1 MAKVRVAIA
10 GTEFIPCLGKGP
22 FSDIWIHEELYRIL
36 QRLGYVVTK
45 LDQDAH
51 LDLNVPVQ
59 PVSAP
64 AEVLESAPVAEPA
77 ATEAQPEP
85 VAPVAEV
92 TEQPAPVA
100 EPVAPVAE
108 VAEQSAPVAEVTEPV
123 AEQPAPVAEPAVVEQ
138 PVVEEMSAAEVAEEE
153 SSEEAQPV
161 EVTLTAEEEEALKT
175 TATKKEIQEILTAHG
190 VKYKYN
196 DTIEQLLAYVGLTR

>member
-77 ATEAQPEP
+77 VTEAQPEP

-92 TEQPAPVA
+92 AEQP
-100 EPVAPVAE
+100 
-108 VAEQSAPVAEVTEPV
+108 APVAEVTEPV

>member
-77 ATEAQPEP
+77 VTEAQPEP
-85 VAPVAEV
+85 VAPAAEV
-92 TEQPAPVA
+92 AEQPAPVA
-100 EPVAPVAE
+100 EPVAAPVT
-108 VAEQSAPVAEVTEPV
+108 EQPAPVAEVTEPV

>member
-45 LDQDAH
+45 LDQDSR

-64 AEVLESAPVAEPA
+64 AEVLETAPVAEPA
-77 ATEAQPEP
+77 VEAQPEP
-85 VAPVAEV
+85 AAPVAEV
-92 TEQPAPVA
+92 TEQPVPVA
-100 EPVAPVAE
+100 EPTVEAQP
-108 VAEQSAPVAEVTEPV
+108 EPV
-123 AEQPAPVAEPAVVEQ
+123 VAEQ
-138 PVVEEMSAAEVAEEE
+138 PVVEEITAAEVAEEE

>member
-45 LDQDAH
+45 LDQDSR

-59 PVSAP
+59 PVSTP
-64 AEVLESAPVAEPA
+64 AEVLETAPVAEPA
-77 ATEAQPEP
+77 VAEQPEP
-85 VAPVAEV
+85 VAPVTEV
-92 TEQPAPVA
+92 TEQPAPA
-100 EPVAPVAE
+100 
-108 VAEQSAPVAEVTEPV
+108 AEVTEPV
-123 AEQPAPVAEPAVVEQ
+123 AEQPAPAAEPAVAEQ

-153 SSEEAQPV
+153 TSEEAQPV

>member
-77 ATEAQPEP
+77 VTEAQPEP

-92 TEQPAPVA
+92 AEQPAPVA
-100 EPVAPVAE
+100 EPVAAPVT
-108 VAEQSAPVAEVTEPV
+108 EQPAPVAEVTEPV

>member
-1 MAKVRVAIA
+1 MAKVRVAIG

-45 LDQDAH
+45 LDQDTH

-64 AEVLESAPVAEPA
+64 AEVLETAPVAEPEVA
-77 ATEAQPEP
+77 AQPEP
-85 VAPVAEV
+85 VAPVAEPAPAEV
-92 TEQPAPVA
+92 TEQPAPV
-100 EPVAPVAE
+100 
-108 VAEQSAPVAEVTEPV
+108 TEPV
-123 AEQPAPVAEPAVVEQ
+123 AETPAPVAEQ
-138 PVVEEMSAAEVAEEE
+138 PVVEEIPAAEVAEEE
-153 SSEEAQPV
+153 PSEDAQPV

>member
-45 LDQDAH
+45 LDQDTH

-77 ATEAQPEP
+77 VEAQPEP

-100 EPVAPVAE
+100 E
-108 VAEQSAPVAEVTEPV
+108 VTEPV
-123 AEQPAPVAEPAVVEQ
+123 AEQPAPAAEPAVAEQ

-153 SSEEAQPV
+153 TSEEVQPV

>member
-1 MAKVRVAIA
+1 MAKVRVAIG

-45 LDQDAH
+45 LDQDTH

-64 AEVLESAPVAEPA
+64 TEVLETVPVAEPA
-77 ATEAQPEP
+77 VTEAQPEP

-92 TEQPAPVA
+92 AEQPAPVAEVTEPVSEQPAPVA
-100 EPVAPVAE
+100 EPVAA
-108 VAEQSAPVAEVTEPV
+108 
-123 AEQPAPVAEPAVVEQ
+123 EQ

>member
-1 MAKVRVAIA
+1 MAKVRVAIG

-77 ATEAQPEP
+77 VTEAQPEP
-85 VAPVAEV
+85 VAPVAE
-92 TEQPAPVA
+92 
-100 EPVAPVAE
+100 
-108 VAEQSAPVAEVTEPV
+108 V

-161 EVTLTAEEEEALKT
+161 EVTLTSEEEEALKT

>member
-64 AEVLESAPVAEPA
+64 AEVLETAPVAEPA
-77 ATEAQPEP
+77 VTEAQPEP
-85 VAPVAEV
+85 VAPVAEPVAAPV
-92 TEQPAPVA
+92 TEQP
-100 EPVAPVAE
+100 
-108 VAEQSAPVAEVTEPV
+108 APVAEVTEPV

-153 SSEEAQPV
+153 SSEEARPV

>member
-64 AEVLESAPVAEPA
+64 AEVLETAPVAEPA
-77 ATEAQPEP
+77 VEAQPEP
-85 VAPVAEV
+85 VAPVAAEV

-100 EPVAPVAE
+100 EPVAE
-108 VAEQSAPVAEVTEPV
+108 T
-123 AEQPAPVAEPAVVEQ
+123 PAPVAEQ
-138 PVVEEMSAAEVAEEE
+138 PVVEEIPAAEVVEED
-153 SSEEAQPV
+153 AQPV

>member
-64 AEVLESAPVAEPA
+64 AEVLETAPVAEPA
-77 ATEAQPEP
+77 VTEAQPEP
-85 VAPVAEV
+85 VAE
-92 TEQPAPVA
+92 TPAPVA
-100 EPVAPVAE
+100 
-108 VAEQSAPVAEVTEPV
+108 
-123 AEQPAPVAEPAVVEQ
+123 EQ
-138 PVVEEMSAAEVAEEE
+138 PVVEEIPAAEVAEEE

-161 EVTLTAEEEEALKT
+161 EVTLTSEEEEALKT

>member
-64 AEVLESAPVAEPA
+64 AEVLEKAPVAEPA
-77 ATEAQPEP
+77 VEAQPEP
-85 VAPVAEV
+85 IAPVAEV

-100 EPVAPVAE
+100 EPVAE
-108 VAEQSAPVAEVTEPV
+108 T
-123 AEQPAPVAEPAVVEQ
+123 PAPVAEQ
-138 PVVEEMSAAEVAEEE
+138 PVVEEIPAAEVAEEE

>member
-59 PVSAP
+59 LVSAP
-64 AEVLESAPVAEPA
+64 AEVLETAPVAEPA
-77 ATEAQPEP
+77 VEAQPEP

-100 EPVAPVAE
+100 E
-108 VAEQSAPVAEVTEPV
+108 T
-123 AEQPAPVAEPAVVEQ
+123 PAPVAEQ
-138 PVVEEMSAAEVAEEE
+138 PVVEEIPAAEVAEEE

>member
-1 MAKVRVAIA
+1 MAKVRVAIG

-45 LDQDAH
+45 LDQDSR

-64 AEVLESAPVAEPA
+64 AEVLETAPVAEPEV
-77 ATEAQPEP
+77 ATQPEP
-85 VAPVAEV
+85 AAPVAEV
-92 TEQPAPVA
+92 AEQPAPVA
-100 EPVAPVAE
+100 EPVAE
-108 VAEQSAPVAEVTEPV
+108 T
-123 AEQPAPVAEPAVVEQ
+123 PAPVAEQ
-138 PVVEEMSAAEVAEEE
+138 PVVEEMPTAEVAEED
-153 SSEEAQPV
+153 SSEDAQPV

>member
-64 AEVLESAPVAEPA
+64 AEVLETAPVAEPA
-77 ATEAQPEP
+77 VEAQPEP

-92 TEQPAPVA
+92 TEQP
-100 EPVAPVAE
+100 
-108 VAEQSAPVAEVTEPV
+108 APVAEVTEPV
-123 AEQPAPVAEPAVVEQ
+123 AEQPAPVAEPAVVDQ

>member
-64 AEVLESAPVAEPA
+64 AEVLETAPVAEPTA
-77 ATEAQPEP
+77 EAQPEP

-92 TEQPAPVA
+92 TEQPAPA
-100 EPVAPVAE
+100 
-108 VAEQSAPVAEVTEPV
+108 AEVTEPV
-123 AEQPAPVAEPAVVEQ
+123 AEQPAPVAEPAVAEQ
-138 PVVEEMSAAEVAEEE
+138 PVVEEMSAAEVAEED

>member
-45 LDQDAH
+45 LDQDSR

-59 PVSAP
+59 AVSAP
-64 AEVLESAPVAEPA
+64 AEVLETAPVAEPA
-77 ATEAQPEP
+77 VEAQPEP
-85 VAPVAEV
+85 V
-92 TEQPAPVA
+92 
-100 EPVAPVAE
+100 
-108 VAEQSAPVAEVTEPV
+108 APVAEVTEPV
-123 AEQPAPVAEPAVVEQ
+123 AEQPAPVAEPVAETPAPVAEQ
-138 PVVEEMSAAEVAEEE
+138 PVVEEIPAAEVAEEE

>member
-77 ATEAQPEP
+77 VTEAQPEP
-85 VAPVAEV
+85 VAPVAEPAAAPV

-100 EPVAPVAE
+100 EVAE
-108 VAEQSAPVAEVTEPV
+108 SV

>member
-1 MAKVRVAIA
+1 MAKVRVAIG

-45 LDQDAH
+45 LDQDTH

-64 AEVLESAPVAEPA
+64 AKVLETAPVAEPA
-77 ATEAQPEP
+77 VVETQPEP

-92 TEQPAPVA
+92 TEQPAPV
-100 EPVAPVAE
+100 
-108 VAEQSAPVAEVTEPV
+108 TEPV
-123 AEQPAPVAEPAVVEQ
+123 AVPATEQPAPVAEPAVVEQ
-138 PVVEEMSAAEVAEEE
+138 PVVEETTVNEVAEEE
-153 SSEEAQPV
+153 PSEEAQPV

-196 DTIEQLLAYVGLTR
+196 DTIEQLLAYVGLAR

>member
-64 AEVLESAPVAEPA
+64 AEVLETAPVAEP
-77 ATEAQPEP
+77 TVEAQPEP
-85 VAPVAEV
+85 VTEQPAPVAAEV

-100 EPVAPVAE
+100 EPVAE
-108 VAEQSAPVAEVTEPV
+108 T
-123 AEQPAPVAEPAVVEQ
+123 PAPVAEQ
-138 PVVEEMSAAEVAEEE
+138 PVVEEILAAEVAEEE

>member
-77 ATEAQPEP
+77 VTEAQPEP

-92 TEQPAPVA
+92 AEQPAPVA
-100 EPVAPVAE
+100 EPVAVPVT
-108 VAEQSAPVAEVTEPV
+108 EQPAPVAEVTEPV

-153 SSEEAQPV
+153 PSEEAQPV

>member
-1 MAKVRVAIA
+1 MAKVRVAIG

-22 FSDIWIHEELYRIL
+22 FSDIWITEELYRIL

-45 LDQDAH
+45 LDQDSR

-64 AEVLESAPVAEPA
+64 AEVLE
-77 ATEAQPEP
+77 T
-85 VAPVAEV
+85 APVAEV

-108 VAEQSAPVAEVTEPV
+108 VT
-123 AEQPAPVAEPAVVEQ
+123 EQPAPVAEPVAETPAPVVEQ
-138 PVVEEMSAAEVAEEE
+138 PVVEEMPAAEVTEEGP
-153 SSEEAQPV
+153 SEDAQPV

>member
-64 AEVLESAPVAEPA
+64 AEVLETAPVAEP
-77 ATEAQPEP
+77 TVEAQPEP
-85 VAPVAEV
+85 VAPAAEV
-92 TEQPAPVA
+92 TEQP
-100 EPVAPVAE
+100 
-108 VAEQSAPVAEVTEPV
+108 APVAEVTEPV
-123 AEQPAPVAEPAVVEQ
+123 AEQPAPAAEPTVVEQ
-138 PVVEEMSAAEVAEEE
+138 PVVEEIPAAEVAEEE

>member
-1 MAKVRVAIA
+1 MAKVRVAIG

-22 FSDIWIHEELYRIL
+22 FSDIWITEELYRIL

-45 LDQDAH
+45 LDQDSR

-64 AEVLESAPVAEPA
+64 AEVLETAPVAEPA
-77 ATEAQPEP
+77 VEAQPEP
-85 VAPVAEV
+85 V
-92 TEQPAPVA
+92 
-100 EPVAPVAE
+100 
-108 VAEQSAPVAEVTEPV
+108 APVAEVTEPV
-123 AEQPAPVAEPAVVEQ
+123 AEQPAPVAEPVAETPSPVAEQ
-138 PVVEEMSAAEVAEEE
+138 PVVEEIPAAEVAEEE

>member
-1 MAKVRVAIA
+1 MAKVRVAIG

-22 FSDIWIHEELYRIL
+22 FSDIWITEELYRIL

-45 LDQDAH
+45 LDQDSR

-64 AEVLESAPVAEPA
+64 AEVLETAPVAEP
-77 ATEAQPEP
+77 TVEAQPEP

-100 EPVAPVAE
+100 EPVA
-108 VAEQSAPVAEVTEPV
+108 
-123 AEQPAPVAEPAVVEQ
+123 EQPAPVAEQ
-138 PVVEEMSAAEVAEEE
+138 PVVEEIPAAEVAEEE

>member
-64 AEVLESAPVAEPA
+64 AEVLETAPVAEPA
-77 ATEAQPEP
+77 VEAQPEP

-100 EPVAPVAE
+100 E
-108 VAEQSAPVAEVTEPV
+108 VT
-123 AEQPAPVAEPAVVEQ
+123 EQPAPVAEPVAETPAPVVEQ
-138 PVVEEMSAAEVAEEE
+138 PVVEEIPAAEVAEEE

>member
-1 MAKVRVAIA
+1 MAKVRVAIG

-22 FSDIWIHEELYRIL
+22 FSDIWITEELYRIL

-45 LDQDAH
+45 LDQDTH

-64 AEVLESAPVAEPA
+64 AEVLETAPVAEPA
-77 ATEAQPEP
+77 VEAQPEP

-92 TEQPAPVA
+92 AEQPAPVA
-100 EPVAPVAE
+100 EPVAE
-108 VAEQSAPVAEVTEPV
+108 T
-123 AEQPAPVAEPAVVEQ
+123 PAPVAEQ
-138 PVVEEMSAAEVAEEE
+138 PVVEEMPAAEVAEED
-153 SSEEAQPV
+153 SSEDAQPV

>member
-92 TEQPAPVA
+92 
-100 EPVAPVAE
+100 
-108 VAEQSAPVAEVTEPV
+108 AEQSAPVAEVTEPV
-123 AEQPAPVAEPAVVEQ
+123 AEQPAPVAEPVVAEQ

-196 DTIEQLLAYVGLTR
+196 DTIEQLLAYVGLAR

>member
-45 LDQDAH
+45 LDQDTH

-77 ATEAQPEP
+77 VAEAQPEP

-92 TEQPAPVA
+92 TEQPAPVEPVAAPVIEQPTPVA
-100 EPVAPVAE
+100 EPV
-108 VAEQSAPVAEVTEPV
+108 TET
-123 AEQPAPVAEPAVVEQ
+123 PAPVAEQ

>member
-1 MAKVRVAIA
+1 MAKVRVAIG

-45 LDQDAH
+45 LDQDTH

-64 AEVLESAPVAEPA
+64 AEVLETAPVAEPA
-77 ATEAQPEP
+77 VAEAQPEL

-92 TEQPAPVA
+92 AEQPAPVA
-100 EPVAPVAE
+100 EPVAVPV
-108 VAEQSAPVAEVTEPV
+108 T
-123 AEQPAPVAEPAVVEQ
+123 EQPAPVAEPAVVEQ
-138 PVVEEMSAAEVAEEE
+138 PAVEETPVAEVAEEE
-153 SSEEAQPV
+153 PSEEAQPV

-196 DTIEQLLAYVGLTR
+196 DTIEQLLAYVGLAR

>member
-1 MAKVRVAIA
+1 MAKIRVAIA

-64 AEVLESAPVAEPA
+64 AEVLETAPVAEPA
-77 ATEAQPEP
+77 VEAQPEP
-85 VAPVAEV
+85 AAAPVAEV

-100 EPVAPVAE
+100 EPVAE
-108 VAEQSAPVAEVTEPV
+108 T
-123 AEQPAPVAEPAVVEQ
+123 PAPVAEQ
-138 PVVEEMSAAEVAEEE
+138 PVVEEIPAAEVAEED
-153 SSEEAQPV
+153 SSEDAQPV

>member
-1 MAKVRVAIA
+1 MAKVRVAIG

-22 FSDIWIHEELYRIL
+22 FSDIWITEELYRIL

-45 LDQDAH
+45 LDQDSR

-64 AEVLESAPVAEPA
+64 AEVLETAPVAEP
-77 ATEAQPEP
+77 TVEAQPEP

-92 TEQPAPVA
+92 TEQPTPVA
-100 EPVAPVAE
+100 
-108 VAEQSAPVAEVTEPV
+108 AEVT
-123 AEQPAPVAEPAVVEQ
+123 EQPAPVAEPVAETPAPVAEQ
-138 PVVEEMSAAEVAEEE
+138 PVVEEIPAAEVAEEE

>member
-64 AEVLESAPVAEPA
+64 AEVLETAPVAEP
-77 ATEAQPEP
+77 TVEAQPEP

-100 EPVAPVAE
+100 EPVA
-108 VAEQSAPVAEVTEPV
+108 EQSAPVAE
-123 AEQPAPVAEPAVVEQ
+123 PAVAEQ

-190 VKYKYN
+190 VKHKYN
-196 DTIEQLLAYVGLTR
+196 DNIEQLLAYVGLTR

>member
-64 AEVLESAPVAEPA
+64 AEVLETAPVAEPA
-77 ATEAQPEP
+77 VEAQPEP
-85 VAPVAEV
+85 VAPVAEPV
-92 TEQPAPVA
+92 AETPAPVA
-100 EPVAPVAE
+100 
-108 VAEQSAPVAEVTEPV
+108 
-123 AEQPAPVAEPAVVEQ
+123 EQ
-138 PVVEEMSAAEVAEEE
+138 PVVEEIPAAEVTEEE
-153 SSEEAQPV
+153 SSEDAQPV

>member
-1 MAKVRVAIA
+1 MAKVRVAIG

-22 FSDIWIHEELYRIL
+22 FSDIWITEELYRIL

-45 LDQDAH
+45 LDQDSR

-64 AEVLESAPVAEPA
+64 AEVLETAPVAEPA
-77 ATEAQPEP
+77 VEAQPEP
-85 VAPVAEV
+85 V
-92 TEQPAPVA
+92 
-100 EPVAPVAE
+100 
-108 VAEQSAPVAEVTEPV
+108 APVAEVTEPV
-123 AEQPAPVAEPAVVEQ
+123 AEQPAPVAEPVAETSAPATEQ
-138 PVVEEMSAAEVAEEE
+138 PVVEEIPAAEVAEEE

>member
-64 AEVLESAPVAEPA
+64 AEVLETAPVAEPA
-77 ATEAQPEP
+77 VEAQPEP
-85 VAPVAEV
+85 AAPAEVLETAPVAEV
-92 TEQPAPVA
+92 
-100 EPVAPVAE
+100 
-108 VAEQSAPVAEVTEPV
+108 S
-123 AEQPAPVAEPAVVEQ
+123 EQPAPVAEPAVEAQPEPIAPVAEQ
-138 PVVEEMSAAEVAEEE
+138 PVVEEIPAAEVAEEE
-153 SSEEAQPV
+153 SSEEAQLV

>member
-64 AEVLESAPVAEPA
+64 AEVLETAPVTEP
-77 ATEAQPEP
+77 TVEAQPEP

-92 TEQPAPVA
+92 AEQPAPVA
-100 EPVAPVAE
+100 EPVA
-108 VAEQSAPVAEVTEPV
+108 APVT
-123 AEQPAPVAEPAVVEQ
+123 EQPAPVAEPAVAEQ

>member
-1 MAKVRVAIA
+1 MAKVRVAIG

-45 LDQDAH
+45 LDQDTH

-64 AEVLESAPVAEPA
+64 VEVLETAPVAEHEVA
-77 ATEAQPEP
+77 AQPEP
-85 VAPVAEV
+85 VTPVAEPVAAPV

-100 EPVAPVAE
+100 EPVA
-108 VAEQSAPVAEVTEPV
+108 APVT
-123 AEQPAPVAEPAVVEQ
+123 EQ
-138 PVVEEMSAAEVAEEE
+138 PVVEEIPAAEAAEEE